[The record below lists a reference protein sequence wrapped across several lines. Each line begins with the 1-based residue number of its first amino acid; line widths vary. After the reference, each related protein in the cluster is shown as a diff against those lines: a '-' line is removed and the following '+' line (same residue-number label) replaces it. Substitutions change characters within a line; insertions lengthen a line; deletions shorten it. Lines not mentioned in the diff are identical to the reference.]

1 MLLKMVSDTK
11 SAREVLN
18 FSITYFQ
25 IDLNLISVLD
35 QKNEL
40 FFSRGRLRVTINTM
54 HD

>member
-18 FSITYFQ
+18 FSITYLQ

-35 QKNEL
+35 HRKEL
-40 FFSRGRLRVTINTM
+40 FFFTGKA
-54 HD
+54 